1 MPFFLSTVNPNSLVM
16 MMLPGITLGQ
26 KPSVKASVSESVAG
40 STSQEAVLLVVD
52 DVLEDPLDA
61 AGNTVTAADAALG
74 TESAYTPTLLP
85 TAVNVYAVP
94 PVNPVMVHD
103 PDVPVTVH
111 VLPSGDEVTRYDLGV
126 SPPVGAVTVIVALP
140 TPGSTVGALG
150 ALAATTLFR
159 TEWGPNDAASA
170 PAGV

>member
-1 MPFFLSTVNPNSLVM
+1 

-40 STSQEAVLLVVD
+40 SISQEAVLLVVD

-103 PDVPVTVH
+103 PELPVIVH
-111 VLPSGDEVTRYDLGV
+111 VAPPGDAVTR
-126 SPPVGAVTVIVALP
+126 
-140 TPGSTVGALG
+140 
-150 ALAATTLFR
+150 
-159 TEWGPNDAASA
+159 
-170 PAGV
+170 